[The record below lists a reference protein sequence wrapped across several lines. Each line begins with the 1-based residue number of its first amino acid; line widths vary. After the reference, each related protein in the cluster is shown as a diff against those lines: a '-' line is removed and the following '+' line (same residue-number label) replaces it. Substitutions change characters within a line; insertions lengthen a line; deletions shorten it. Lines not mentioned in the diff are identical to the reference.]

1 MEGNPFE
8 IAALWRGILGKKK
21 IENSRA
27 KFSVKAHQSGER
39 KKRQR
44 QSCAG
49 LIIHKQTVA
58 TLNLDL

>member
-1 MEGNPFE
+1 MEGT
-8 IAALWRGILGKKK
+8 LLKLRLYRGAFWGRK